1 MAPFW
6 SGSGGPP
13 SFWLGRH
20 GDPPTEVGV
29 AVVGGG
35 FVGASA
41 AHWLRR
47 MGEQPFVLE
56 AGHLAGRASG
66 RNAGMLLT
74 GSPEPY
80 QRLAARVGEETAR
93 AFWEL
98 SRENRELLWAEVLGP
113 DAPSHVDC
121 ELQGDGSWIAV
132 LGDDEEELAELRE
145 SGERLAALGFEVE
158 WHEGRA
164 VEEASGSPRIRA
176 ALFQPRDGGFD
187 PVSLCR
193 SLARREGVRVRT
205 GAWVHRIEEWPD
217 GRYALVA
224 DGGTV
229 VAERVVIALNAYVSA
244 LLPWLAPEVRP
255 VRGQMVATEPGERV
269 MRGIWYLSHGFE
281 YVRQCPDG
289 TVLAG
294 GGRGASQRAEVG
306 YLEYPTADV
315 QGAIEGFL
323 GGTYPRLAERPMARR
338 WSGVMAFTP
347 DGLPR
352 AGEVPELPGVVYAAG
367 FNGHGMSLGFATGRW
382 LARRV
387 LGETDAPLLPP
398 AKSGP

>member
-1 MAPFW
+1 
-6 SGSGGPP
+6 
-13 SFWLGRH
+13 
-20 GDPPTEVGV
+20 
-29 AVVGGG
+29 VVGGG
-35 FVGASA
+35 FVGVSA
-41 AHWLRR
+41 AYWLRR
-47 MGEQPFVLE
+47 MGVEPILLE

-74 GSPEPY
+74 GSPEPF
-80 QRLAARVGEETAR
+80 QRLAGRVGEEAAR

-98 SRENRELLWAEVLGP
+98 SRENRELLWSEVLGP
-113 DAPSHVDC
+113 DAPTHVEC
-121 ELQGDGSWIAV
+121 QLQGDGSWIAV
-132 LGDDEEELAELRE
+132 LGDDEEELAELRA
-145 SGERLAALGFEVE
+145 SGERLAALGFDVE
-158 WHEGRA
+158 WREGRA

-187 PVSLCR
+187 PVCLCR
-193 SLARREGVRVRT
+193 SLARQDGVRVRT

-244 LLPWLAPEVRP
+244 LLPWLAPEIRP
-255 VRGQMVATEPGERV
+255 VRGQMISTEPGERV
-269 MRGIWYLSHGFE
+269 MRGIWYLNHGFE
-281 YVRQCPDG
+281 YVRQAADG

-294 GGRGASQRAEVG
+294 GGRRASRQAEVG

-315 QGAIEGFL
+315 QGSLEEFL
-323 GGTYPRLAERPMARR
+323 VGTYPALAERPMAHR

-352 AGEVPELPGVVYAAG
+352 AGEAPELPGVVYAAG

-387 LGETDAPLLPP
+387 LGATDAPLLPGVTTG
-398 AKSGP
+398 A